1 MHRTS
6 SSGVCEWLR
15 CCQLARPPDTRTSLD
30 LLHYSHTRGGGY
42 LGEEERGA
50 FFAFQVEEE
59 RQVSGLYLGSLPN
72 PHESL
77 DN

>member
-1 MHRTS
+1 M
-6 SSGVCEWLR
+6 
-15 CCQLARPPDTRTSLD
+15 D
-30 LLHYSHTRGGGY
+30 LLHYSHTHGGGY